1 MKSVG
6 IIGAA
11 GYVGG
16 ELLRLLL
23 YHPEVELAFIQSDSQ
38 AGRPVAEVHDD
49 LAGLCDKV
57 FTNQINWEVDVL
69 FLCMAHGKSAS
80 FVAAN
85 AGNLKADTLLIDMS
99 QDFRLDPG
107 FVYGL
112 PEVNETAIAG
122 SRRIANP
129 GCFATAIQLALLPLA
144 QAGMLGSEIHVNAT
158 TGSTGAGQ
166 ALQETTHFSRRHANL
181 SVYKPFT
188 HQHLAEIGHTLH
200 QLQPGLTAPLRFI
213 PMRGAFAR
221 GILAVV
227 YTHAQA
233 TEAELQALYQHYY
246 AKAPFT
252 SITAQEVQ
260 LKQVVNTNRCL
271 LQVQKHD
278 DQVLIVSAIDNL
290 LKGASGQAVQ
300 NMNLAMGW
308 PQQTGLLLKSVV
320 F

>member
-23 YHPEVELAFIQSDSQ
+23 YHPEVEIAFIQSDSQ

-49 LAGLCDKV
+49 LEGLCDRA
-57 FTNQINWEVDVL
+57 FTNQINWQIDIL
-69 FLCMAHGKSAS
+69 FLCTAHGKSAA
-80 FVAAN
+80 FVADN
-85 AGNLKADTLLIDMS
+85 AGKLGADTLLIDMS

-112 PEVNETAIAG
+112 PEAYSGDIAG

-129 GCFATAIQLALLPLA
+129 GCFATAIQLALLPVA
-144 QAGMLGSEIHVNAT
+144 KAGLLNSDVHVNAT

-166 ALQETTHFSRRHANL
+166 ALQEATHFSRRHANL
-181 SVYKPFT
+181 SVYKPFA
-188 HQHLAEIGHTLH
+188 HQHLAEINHTLH
-200 QLQPGLTAPLRFI
+200 HLQPNMTAPIHFV
-213 PMRGAFAR
+213 PMRGAFTR

-227 YTHAQA
+227 YTTTNA
-233 TEAELQALYQHYY
+233 TEAELQALYSHFYQQT
-246 AKAPFT
+246 PFT
-252 SITAQEVQ
+252 KLTSQEVQ

-271 LQVQKHD
+271 LQVQKHGN
-278 DQVLIVSAIDNL
+278 QALIISAIDNL
-290 LKGASGQAVQ
+290 LKGAAGQAVQ
-300 NMNLAMGW
+300 NMNIAMGW
-308 PQQTGLLLKSVV
+308 PEQTGLLLKSVV